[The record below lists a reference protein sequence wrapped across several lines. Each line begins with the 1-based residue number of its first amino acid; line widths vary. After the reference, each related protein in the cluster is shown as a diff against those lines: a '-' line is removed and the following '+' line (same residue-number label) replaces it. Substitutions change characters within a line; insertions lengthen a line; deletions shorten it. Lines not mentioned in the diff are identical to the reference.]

1 MTTGR
6 IPWDR
11 NDRPLLLAEIGG
23 NHEGSYDAACRLCD
37 LAIAS
42 GADYVKFQIYTG
54 DGLVNPRE
62 SAARHQHF
70 RRFELSREQHLSLA
84 ERCRAA
90 GVGYCA
96 SVWEPAA
103 LEWIDEYLDFYKIGS
118 GDLTAWPLIARF
130 AERGKPM
137 LLSTGL
143 STLQEVVDTV
153 AFIRD
158 LNRSYET
165 AGRLV
170 LLQCT
175 AMYPIEDE
183 DANLRAM
190 DTMRAETGLDV
201 GYSDHTRGSL
211 ALLVAAARGARVLEF
226 HFTDQREGK
235 VFRDHAVSLTCDEV
249 RLLESQLLRMAIMM
263 GDGVK
268 RPMPCEVESGHL
280 ESFRRAVYC
289 PLPLKAGDSIRAQ
302 DLVSLRPNHGVDA
315 RRFRDIDGQIVRK
328 DLEPF
333 EPLSFE

>member
-1 MTTGR
+1 MTKGV
-6 IPWDR
+6 IPWER
-11 NDRPLLLAEIGG
+11 KDRPLLLAEIGG
-23 NHEGSYDAACRLCD
+23 NHEGDYDAACRLCD

-54 DGLVNPRE
+54 DGLVNPLE
-62 SAARHQHF
+62 SPARHQHF
-70 RRFELSREQHLSLA
+70 RRFELSRQQHLSLA
-84 ERCRAA
+84 ERCRGA

-103 LEWIDEYLDFYKIGS
+103 LEWIDGYLDFYKIGS
-118 GDLTAWPLIARF
+118 GDLTAWPLIAQF
-130 AERGKPM
+130 AERGKPI

-153 AFIRD
+153 AFIRSI
-158 LNRSYET
+158 NRSYET
-165 AGRLV
+165 AGRLA

-175 AMYPIEDE
+175 TMYPIEDE

-190 DTMRAETGLDV
+190 DALRAETGLDV

-226 HFTDQREGK
+226 HLTDQREGK

-249 RLLESQLLRMAIMM
+249 RLLESQLRRMALML

-268 RPMPCEVESGHL
+268 RPMACEVESGHL
-280 ESFRRAVYC
+280 ESFRRALYS
-289 PLPLKAGDSIRAQ
+289 PLPLKAGDPVRAQ
-302 DLVSLRPNHGVDA
+302 DLVALRPNHGVDA
-315 RRFRDIDGQIVRK
+315 RRFRDIDGLIVRK

-333 EPLSFE
+333 EPLSLQ